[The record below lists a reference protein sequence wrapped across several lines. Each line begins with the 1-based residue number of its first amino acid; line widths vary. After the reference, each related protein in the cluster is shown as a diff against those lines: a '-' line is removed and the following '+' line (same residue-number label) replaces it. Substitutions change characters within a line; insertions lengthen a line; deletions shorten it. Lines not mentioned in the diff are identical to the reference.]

1 MIGVLLNL
9 LSMAGF
15 CKPKR
20 QYDLKFEEIQAQVLF
35 AGRNSSG
42 SGPLN
47 ISDQEADRSWLT
59 AHTEVNPNSSIRKAA
74 SPEREV
80 SLRARRLS
88 VRKIKEILRLKFE
101 VGLGLRQI
109 ARTCAIGP
117 GIARVFTAGR
127 SCQDH
132 MAAWTRVG

>member
-74 SPEREV
+74 SPRKGGQLASQEIVRAQDQRNSSIEV
-80 SLRARRLS
+80 
-88 VRKIKEILRLKFE
+88 
-101 VGLGLRQI
+101 
-109 ARTCAIGP
+109 
-117 GIARVFTAGR
+117 
-127 SCQDH
+127 
-132 MAAWTRVG
+132 